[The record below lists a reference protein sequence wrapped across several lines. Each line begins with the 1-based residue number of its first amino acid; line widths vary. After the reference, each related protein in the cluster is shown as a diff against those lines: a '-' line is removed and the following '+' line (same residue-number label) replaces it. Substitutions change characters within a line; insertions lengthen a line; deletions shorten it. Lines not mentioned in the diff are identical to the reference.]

1 MQMAF
6 TPALFLLTLKRALD
20 SMSDNFLSS
29 GSMYEAPHHAIV
41 AASNLTFGNGA
52 IVFPSLRRV
61 WGPCLVVCWVRPHAL
76 TLSHNCPFLPLMFA
90 WVARHRRG
98 DERDAYAGRYRR
110 GL

>member
-20 SMSDNFLSS
+20 SMSENFLSS
-29 GSMYEAPHHAIV
+29 GSMYEAPSHAIV

-52 IVFPSLRRV
+52 IVVPLPSKGVRALFS
-61 WGPCLVVCWVRPHAL
+61 CWVRSHAL
-76 TLSHNCPFLPLMFA
+76 TLSHYYPFLPLMFA

-98 DERDAYAGRYRR
+98 DERDPHARRYRR